1 MFVAAV
7 GFLTDAI
14 DIFALNI
21 ISQILPYIYG
31 DGSGNLPVQLQAGLL
46 ISTLAGTMVGQIAFG
61 IMGDIYGRRKMYGF
75 ELIILIIGS
84 LGTVMAS
91 EGAGSMN
98 VWAWVIVWRGI
109 MGTGIGADYPLV
121 TALCEQSVHVL
132 TSTECGDCIR
142 ICAAEA

>member
-14 DIFALNI
+14 DIFALNV

-31 DGSGNLPVQLQAGLL
+31 KRNGILAIEIQAGLL

-61 IMGDIYGRRKMYGF
+61 FLGDIYGRRKMYGF
-75 ELIILIIGS
+75 ELIVLIIGS
-84 LGTVMAS
+84 LGTAMAS

-98 VWAWVIVWRGI
+98 VWGWIIVWRLI
-109 MGTGIGADYPLV
+109 MGIGIGADYPLV
-121 TALCEQSVHVL
+121 WLSE
-132 TSTECGDCIR
+132 STPLLR
-142 ICAAEA
+142 